1 MATIEVGSGVISSG
15 LTLAA
20 GDSIR
25 ILSGGTALD
34 TGLGGGASAEVFGGG
49 LASGL
54 SVGGPGAVDLV
65 LSGGTA
71 MAVVLAGGGAQS
83 VGSGATSLATT
94 IDASGYDVIVSSA
107 FAADTV
113 VNASGLEILS
123 GGVTAGTVVQSG
135 GLEWIEAGQ
144 TTSTILQGG
153 LEILA
158 FGGVAQGTMVGSGA
172 AQHVSAGGLASG
184 TVVAT
189 GGTELVAGGPHGSG
203 QSPPSYASGMTVS
216 TVLQSGGT
224 EVVSVGG
231 VAQGT
236 VLGSG
241 GVLILLPGGMAT
253 STQFAGGTQI
263 DTGVVLYSPAAGFT
277 ALPGPAQG
285 LTVAAGGTDLLLAG
299 GTAVGTVL
307 GIAAT
312 EMVFAGGTA
321 SATRVTALGSEIV
334 SSGGTARDPVIS
346 DGGTAFLY
354 SGGVTLDA
362 TVSSGG
368 SALVFGGAT
377 ALGGM
382 VDSGAV
388 EFLYSGASGSGTVV
402 DAGGVVFVYGGASLT
417 APTVESGGVIVLL
430 PGGAIVSPSL
440 SGGEILSSGVALYQA
455 GSGVTDEGLVASGL
469 TVGVGGAEYVLQG
482 GTAISSVIDAGAAYV
497 FGTASGMAINNG
509 AEAFIQGSAT
519 GTVISNGYEFVQGG
533 GTVVDTALYSAGF
546 ERIEAG
552 GIASGTYVGSDAV
565 QFVSSGG
572 TASFAT
578 VSSGG
583 LQYSATSAVII
594 STTVLSGTSGAPVT
608 SSGGSILSGGSA
620 GPVTNPAPTA
630 GMPSWNT
637 FQGNESYAI
646 PYTNNPFGTQTSAI
660 PQILVTIGSGLS
672 TLTQSANLDT
682 GSRGIIVSA
691 AAFPDIAQGPNDPSG
706 TIFYWSSGNKYV
718 GFWHDM
724 TVTFPDATGTAVS
737 GPATAT
743 VPVFFVQYEVS
754 LAGNWPE
761 GYVPTTTEQ
770 VPPASR
776 GIMNFGIGFDRT
788 GEGTTPENDA
798 ANQDYN
804 AFLNLTQMQAG
815 TMTAGFILTSSG
827 LQLGLTAANT
837 APDNGNSYA
846 FEKLLPTGFAT
857 LPGSPPDWQAP
868 TGSVT
873 YGGVTYATGQAVID
887 TGIKNA
893 LLSLPGAPVSGT
905 VTDGQSL
912 TANLLGGTG
921 AASYTVTVGET
932 ADPLTPNPDIAWAA
946 VQPGNQALSENQNQ
960 TTLLNTGQ
968 NAINGFN
975 YLYDAADGYL
985 GLQAN
990 GSGDGDVTVNPETVY
1005 QGTTDLPDG
1014 FDSLYP
1020 VQLVDAFDTAA
1031 SVGFVTSGTA
1041 TVSGAITGGFDTI
1054 TGTAVPITLAIG
1066 DGDIH
1071 LTGAGSYAAAVI
1083 TGGATL
1089 DDGNATAAGGAAII
1103 FGAGGGTL
1111 AIDAGIQPSETLSG
1125 LGLGDGIDARGIAG
1139 ASATVTGDSIS
1150 VLGAGGT
1157 LTLRLDAPFVGTILT
1172 GPDAGG
1178 TGTLL
1183 TIACFAAGTH
1193 IATPGGAVAVE
1204 ALRAGDLV
1212 TTETG
1217 AALPVVWCGHRQ
1229 VDCRRHPSPAAV
1241 RPVRIAAH
1249 AFGPGRPRRPLL
1261 LSPDHAIFAEGV
1273 LIPVKHL
1280 IDGRSIRQIDVPRVT
1295 YHHIELPRH
1304 AVVLAEALPV
1314 ESYLDTGDRLAFAGD
1329 LTDLHPAWGSEARDV
1344 ALIFEAIGYAPLR
1357 VTGPEVERVRAR
1369 LRSQVMPLEAI
1380 LPWMERRA

>member
-1 MATIEVGSGVISSG
+1 MVTIEVASGVTSSG
-15 LTLAA
+15 WVLTA
-20 GDSIR
+20 GDSIT
-25 ILSGGTALD
+25 ILSSGTALD
-34 TGLGGGASAEVFGGG
+34 TVLSGGAAAFVSSGGV
-49 LASGL
+49 ASGL
-54 SVGGPGAVDLV
+54 AVGGPGALDAV
-65 LSGGTA
+65 SGGGTA
-71 MAVVLAGGGAQS
+71 IAVVLAGGGTQRLL
-83 VGSGATSLATT
+83 SGATSLDTT
-94 IDASGYDVIVSSA
+94 INASGYDRISAAA
-107 FAADTV
+107 FAANIV
-113 VNASGLEILS
+113 VNASGLEFLS
-123 GGVTAGTVVQSG
+123 GGLTSGTVVHAG

-144 TTSTILQGG
+144 TTATVLQGG
-153 LEILA
+153 LEIVGYGA
-158 FGGVAQGTMVGSGA
+158 VARDTTVGSGA
-172 AQHVSAGGLASG
+172 DQRVSAGGLASG
-184 TVVAT
+184 TIVQA
-189 GGTELVAGGPHGSG
+189 GGTEMVAGGP
-203 QSPPSYASGMTVS
+203 YASGASPAVTVSGRTVS

-231 VAQGT
+231 VAEDT

-241 GVLILLPGGMAT
+241 GILIVLPGGAA
-253 STQFAGGTQI
+253 SATQFDGGTEI
-263 DTGVVLYSPAAGFT
+263 ASGIVLYSPAAGFT
-277 ALPGPAQG
+277 ALASPAAD

-307 GIAAT
+307 GIAAA
-312 EMVFAGGTA
+312 EMVFAGGIA
-321 SATRVTALGSEIV
+321 SATSVTALGSEIV
-334 SSGGTARDPVIS
+334 SSGGTARDPVVS
-346 DGGTAFLY
+346 DGGTAFVY
-354 SGGVTLDA
+354 AGGVVADA

-368 SALVFGGAT
+368 SALIFAGGT

-382 VDSGAV
+382 VGSGGM
-388 EFLYSGASGSGTVV
+388 EFLYSGATGSGTVV
-402 DAGGVVFVYGGASLT
+402 SDGGVAFVYAGATLLD
-417 APTVESGGVIVLL
+417 PTVESGGVIVVL
-430 PGGAIVSPSL
+430 PGGGVSSPSL
-440 SGGEILSSGVALYQA
+440 AGGEILSSGVALYQA

-482 GTAISSVIDAGAAYV
+482 GTAISSVINAGAAYV

-509 AEAFIQGSAT
+509 AEAFIQGSTT

-533 GTVVDTALYSAGF
+533 ATVVDTALYSAGF

-552 GIASGTYVGSDAV
+552 GLASDTFVGSDAV

-572 TASFAT
+572 TAAFTT

-594 STTVLSGTSGAPVT
+594 STTILSGTSGSPVT
-608 SSGGSILSGGSA
+608 TSGGSALSGGSA
-620 GPVTNPAPTA
+620 GPVTNPVAATGTPT
-630 GMPSWNT
+630 WNT
-637 FQGNESYAI
+637 FQGSETYSI
-646 PYTNNPFGTQTSAI
+646 PYTNDPFGTQTSQI

-691 AAFPDIAQGPNDPSG
+691 AAFPDITQGPNDPSG

-724 TVTFPDATGTAVS
+724 TVTFPEATGTGVS

-743 VPVFFVQYEVS
+743 VPVFFVQYEVA

-761 GYVPTTTEQ
+761 GIVPATTEQ
-770 VPPASR
+770 VPLASR

-788 GEGTTPENDA
+788 GDGTTPENDA

-815 TMTAGFILTSSG
+815 TMTAGFILSSSG

-837 APDNGNSYA
+837 APENGNAYA
-846 FEKLLPTGFAT
+846 FEKLLPTSFAT
-857 LPGSPPDWQAP
+857 VPGSPPDWQAP

-887 TGIKNA
+887 TGIQNA
-893 LLSLPGAPVSGT
+893 LLSLPGGPVSGI
-905 VTDGQSL
+905 VNDGESI

-921 AASYTVTVGET
+921 AVSYTFTVGNT
-932 ADPLTPNPDIAWAA
+932 ADPLTPNPDVKWAA
-946 VQPGNQALSENQNQ
+946 VQPGNQALSENVDQ

-990 GSGDGDVTVNPETVY
+990 GSGDGNVTVNPETVY
-1005 QGTTDLPDG
+1005 QGKTDLPDG

-1031 SVGFVTSGTA
+1031 RVGFVTSGTA
-1041 TVSGAITGGFDTI
+1041 TFAGGITGGFDTI

-1066 DGDIH
+1066 GGDIH

-1083 TGGATL
+1083 TDGATL
-1089 DDGNATAAGGAAII
+1089 DDGNATAAGGTAII
-1103 FGAGGGTL
+1103 FGSGGGTL
-1111 AIDAGIQPSETLSG
+1111 AIDAGVQPSETLSG
-1125 LGLGDGIDARGIAG
+1125 LGAGDVIDVRGLLGAT
-1139 ASATVTGDSIS
+1139 ATVTGDSIS
-1150 VLGAGGT
+1150 VAGTGGT
-1157 LTLRLDAPFVGTILT
+1157 LSLALAAPFAGTILT
-1172 GPDAGG
+1172 GPDSAG

-1183 TIACFAAGTH
+1183 TIACFAAGTR
-1193 IATPGGAVAVE
+1193 IGTPGGPVAVE
-1204 ALRAGDLV
+1204 ALRVGDLV
-1212 TTETG
+1212 TTETSG
-1217 AALPVVWCGHRQ
+1217 ALPIVWCGHRR

-1249 AFGPGRPRRPLL
+1249 AFGPGRPARPLL

-1280 IDGRSIRQIDVPRVT
+1280 IDGHSIRQTDVARVT

-1304 AVVLAEALPV
+1304 AVVLAEGLAV

-1329 LTDLHPAWGSEARDV
+1329 TTSLHPAWGSEARDL
-1344 ALIFEAIGYAPLR
+1344 ALIAEAVGYAPLR
-1357 VTGPEVERVRAR
+1357 VTGPEVERVRAQ
-1369 LRSQVMPLEAI
+1369 LRIPIGS
-1380 LPWMERRA
+1380 RAAGVLS